1 MVSAF
6 SLAGQTAAQLPQ
18 PVQSSGLICI
28 VNSIPDACFPFAFL
42 VCRPAG
48 AAAASSSVSR

>member
-18 PVQSSGLICI
+18 PVQSRGLICM
-28 VNSIPDACFPFAFL
+28 VNFMPAACFPFAGISWI
-42 VCRPAG
+42 PAG